1 MNEAYS
7 TAFLLLF
14 VGMIT
19 VFIIL
24 AMVTIAGKLII
35 FTVNKYVPEV
45 ENENLKKGKDS
56 VVINSKKLSAIVA
69 AVDILT
75 NGRARIDKIEKSTN

>member
-1 MNEAYS
+1 MSEAYS

-24 AMVTIAGKLII
+24 AMVTFAGKLII
-35 FTVNKYVPEV
+35 YTVNKYIPEL
-45 ENENLKKGKDS
+45 ENENLNKRKDS
-56 VVINSKKLSAIVA
+56 MVINSKKLSAIVA

-75 NGRARIDKIEKSTN
+75 NGRARIDKIEKATN